1 MIEELEILKGIV
13 GDLSGVSIWL
23 MAGYIIMRISIVCA
37 WVYTAKL
44 VVQAAKGALTSEVT
58 KDQYRAIDDENHSLK
73 RDMEDLKV
81 KTGIEVQEIKHLYK
95 ILKESK
101 VEE

>member
-1 MIEELEILKGIV
+1 MIEELQILKGIV

-23 MAGYIIMRISIVCA
+23 MVGYIFMRIAIVAA

-44 VVQAAKGALTSEVT
+44 LIQAAKGVLTAEVT
-58 KDQYRAIDDENHSLK
+58 KDQYRSIDDENHSIK
-73 RDMEDLKV
+73 RDMEALRS
-81 KTGIEVQEIKHLYK
+81 KTDMEVQEVKHLYK

-101 VEE
+101 GA